1 MDSKIITV
9 IGLAV
14 TLIGTIIT
22 FMKIFTTQAKT
33 VGTRGSLANAQNDFV
48 KERKW
53 VYAGLCLIVLGTVLQ
68 IIGTFLN

>member
-22 FMKIFTTQAKT
+22 FMKIFTTQKKT
-33 VGTRGSLANAQNDFV
+33 VGTWGSLSNAQNDFI

-53 VYAGLCLIVLGTVLQ
+53 VYIGLGLIIIGTILQ
-68 IIGTFLN
+68 IIGTVIS